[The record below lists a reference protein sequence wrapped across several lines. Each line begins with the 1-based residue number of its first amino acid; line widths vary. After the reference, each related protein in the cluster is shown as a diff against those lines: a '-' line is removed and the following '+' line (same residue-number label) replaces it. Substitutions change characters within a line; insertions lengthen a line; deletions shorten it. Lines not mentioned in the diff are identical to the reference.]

1 MVQIEYWETDT
12 WKVHG
17 FNFLNEEVEE
27 FSNRWSPSL
36 INVKSP
42 SYLKQKT
49 FQYCLWGIDYILSFS
64 FWHGN
69 RVWINFS
76 IVIREKKWSVKCSWS
91 LRELRF
97 PSPQQVQ
104 GRAMLGDQKNSILT
118 AQKTIDWLII
128 YTFFTS
134 NLVLPEEFLYKFE
147 LVIMIR
153 DFLVSWKTF
162 ICETLNLT
170 C

>member
-1 MVQIEYWETDT
+1 MSSI
-12 WKVHG
+12 
-17 FNFLNEEVEE
+17 FLNEEVEK
-27 FSNRWSPSL
+27 FLNRWSPNMVN
-36 INVKSP
+36 IRSP
-42 SYLKQKT
+42 TWSKKPFNIAT
-49 FQYCLWGIDYILSFS
+49 ARCIDYIFSFS
-64 FWHGN
+64 FWHGD

-76 IVIREKKWSVKCSWS
+76 IVIREKKWSVKCSCS

-104 GRAMLGDQKNSILT
+104 GRAMLGDQENSILA
-118 AQKTIDWLII
+118 AQKAIDWLII

-147 LVIMIR
+147 LVITIR
-153 DFLVSWKTF
+153 DFLVSWKIF